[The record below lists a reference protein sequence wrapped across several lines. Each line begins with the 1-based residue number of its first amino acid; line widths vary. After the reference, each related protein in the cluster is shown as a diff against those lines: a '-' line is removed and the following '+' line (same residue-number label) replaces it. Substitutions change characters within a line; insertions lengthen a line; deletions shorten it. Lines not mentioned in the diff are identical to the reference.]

1 MPILYKS
8 NFVKFGRSKLKKN
21 NITFVK
27 KTDIVLKQKPKILVC
42 PLDWG
47 IGHATRDV
55 PVIRE
60 LLRQGADVIVGADNR
75 PLAFLKKE
83 FPGLPFV
90 KFPGYEVQY
99 PSNGNMALKMAAS
112 APGILKKIKEENRY
126 LDKLIDEI
134 RPDAVISDNRFGLWT
149 KRIPSVFIT
158 HQLMIKGP
166 KIVEQVLHKIN
177 LSYILKYNECWI
189 PDTENG
195 KSLTGDLSHNYP
207 LPENAFFI
215 GPLSRFTDN
224 KEGSDKYKPDENYK
238 SDILVMLSGPE
249 PQRTIL
255 ENIIIKQIK
264 NSEYNCVILKGK
276 TEENKKG
283 YADEK
288 IKVFSHLESE
298 EIEKYLRNTNLI
310 ITRAGHST
318 IMDIAALGKKA
329 ILIPT
334 PGQTEQEY
342 LAKRF
347 LKNGIFYSLP
357 QNKFDLHKAIYEA
370 TKFAGIRLVSD
381 GAILKERITVLLNR
395 IGR

>member
-1 MPILYKS
+1 L
-8 NFVKFGRSKLKKN
+8 NR
-21 NITFVK
+21 
-27 KTDIVLKQKPKILVC
+27 KPKILIC

-60 LLRQGADVIVGADNR
+60 LLKQGADVVVGADKR

-83 FPGLPFV
+83 FPALTFV

-99 PSNGNMALKMAAS
+99 PSNGNMILKMAAS
-112 APGILKKIKEENRY
+112 APGILKKIKEENRH
-126 LDKLIDEI
+126 LNKLIDEI
-134 RPDAVISDNRFGLWT
+134 KPDAVISDNRFGLST

-158 HQLMIKGP
+158 HQIMIKGP
-166 KIVEQVLHKIN
+166 SIFEPLLHKIN
-177 LSYILKYNECWI
+177 LSYISKYDECWI
-189 PDTENG
+189 PDVENG
-195 KSLTGDLSHNYP
+195 NSLTGDLSHKYP
-207 LPENAFFI
+207 LPDNAFYI
-215 GPLSRFTDN
+215 GPLSRFANNFDKNEPQFTD
-224 KEGSDKYKPDENYK
+224 KNYK

-255 ENIIIKQIK
+255 EDIILKQI
-264 NSEYNCVILKGK
+264 NDTEYNCVILKGK
-276 TEENKKG
+276 TEEDNKEYDG
-283 YADEK
+283 ER

-298 EIEKYLRNTNLI
+298 ELEKYLRNTDLI

-318 IMDIAALGKKA
+318 IMDIVALGKKA

-347 LKNGIFYSLP
+347 LNNGIFYSLP

-370 TKFAGIRLVSD
+370 TKFSGIRVVSD
-381 GAILKERITVLLNR
+381 GSILKERITVLINR

>member
-1 MPILYKS
+1 MKH
-8 NFVKFGRSKLKKN
+8 
-21 NITFVK
+21 
-27 KTDIVLKQKPKILVC
+27 KPKILVC

-83 FPGLPFV
+83 FPDLRFV
-90 KFPGYEVQY
+90 KFPGYEIKY
-99 PSNGNMALKMAAS
+99 PKTGSMTLKMALS
-112 APGILKKIKEENRY
+112 TPYILKEIKRENRY

-134 RPDAVISDNRFGLWT
+134 KPDAVISDNRFGLWT

-166 KIVEQVLHKIN
+166 KILEPVLHKIN
-177 LSYILKYNECWI
+177 LSYISKYNECWI

-195 KSLTGDLSHNYP
+195 ESLTGDLSHKYS
-207 LPENAFFI
+207 LPKNAFFI

-224 KEGSDKYKPDENYK
+224 QEVNNKYKPDENYK

-249 PQRTIL
+249 PQRTIS
-255 ENIIIKQIK
+255 EEIILKQVK
-264 NSEYNCVILKGK
+264 DSEYSCVILKGM
-276 TEENKKG
+276 TEEDNEMIS
-283 YADEK
+283 DERIK
-288 IKVFSHLESE
+288 IFSHLESGE
-298 EIEKYLRNTNLI
+298 LKKYILNTNLI

-347 LKNGIFYSLP
+347 LKNGIFYSLS
-357 QNKFDLHKAIYEA
+357 QNKFDLHKAINEA
-370 TKFAGIRLVSD
+370 TKFAGIKLVSD
-381 GAILKERITVLLNR
+381 GSVLKERITVLLNR